1 MNQKNTKLEFK
12 KNKVYLKEVQ
22 YGLDL
27 GKVAGEVGKTLKIF
41 KNSIKRAY
49 NLSLVY
55 PFKLIGAIA
64 RGEDLRKINK
74 EMAAKQRQLSREANS
89 IINSMAGT
97 KDLNAFLGVTNPSV
111 LAVSLGM
118 DAAPEF
124 GESVE
129 NFSDDVRK
137 SWNATVKGIYY
148 TATRKKLESDSF
160 FLLSDDNYN
169 YSADSTEEN
178 YINYVFEII
187 NNIEKISGTNKKF
200 NLSTNFRSDRR
211 GTLNTAHSKIKDY
224 FKDKDNISKV
234 NNLLKRFIDNNLQQ
248 KNIIC
253 FEILL
258 NFIGEEKATSDN
270 KKVFSNILSFKNS
283 KDIFNHYN
291 NKNRIDDF
299 NDCKNKIENFYKA
312 TRRNNNES
320 RIFSL
325 KIKNSKIILEEKEEN
340 SSRSADDILIK
351 EFQKIAKIPYEQ
363 AIILNSIIM
372 INLNYISAEINFSI
386 PFMMSSLLNKIEESF
401 DKKEK
406 INAAALNDAF
416 DISRINKIKKDY
428 ENIISF
434 IEKINETTLKTKNKT
449 LFSKKEIL
457 ENIAKSNA
465 EKNIEQVIKESNKFL
480 NDFLKIVETETS
492 ETVCFNF
499 IQNAK
504 NLNVQD
510 ILSNPVKSIKEI
522 NELNYKNTFDNA
534 LENNDI
540 HSKTKNGK
548 LINANVFNDA
558 INKVKKLE
566 ALVNDSSI
574 NISERVIALE
584 KKVEERIKELS
595 EQEEVD
601 QESNDQES
609 NDQEANEKESNEQED
624 EKDSEK

>member
-609 NDQEANEKESNEQED
+609 NDQESNDQED

>member
-27 GKVAGEVGKTLKIF
+27 GKVAGEVGKTLKLF

-55 PFKLIGAIA
+55 PFKLVGAIA

-129 NFSDDVRK
+129 NFSNDVRK
-137 SWNATVKGIYY
+137 SWNSTVKGIYY
-148 TATRKKLESDSF
+148 AATRKNLESDSF
-160 FLLSDDNYN
+160 FLLSDDNNYN
-169 YSADSTEEN
+169 YNADSTEEN
-178 YINYVFEII
+178 YLRYVFEII

-211 GTLNTAHSKIKDY
+211 GTLNTAHTKIKDY

-234 NNLLKRFIDNNLQQ
+234 NNLLKSFIDNNLQQ
-248 KNIIC
+248 EKIIC

-283 KDIFNHYN
+283 KDIFNYYN
-291 NKNRIDDF
+291 NKNRIIDF
-299 NDCKNKIENFYKA
+299 NDCEKRIESFYKS
-312 TRRNNNES
+312 TRTNNNES

-428 ENIISF
+428 ENIVLFISS
-434 IEKINETTLKTKNKT
+434 INETTLKTKNKT

-534 LENNDI
+534 LENDDI

-609 NDQEANEKESNEQED
+609 NDQESNDQED
-624 EKDSEK
+624 EKDIEK